1 MEFTNSPLVIYSKIT
16 KNKSNRKLDGKTI
29 KAEDLRYIAI
39 HCTCSSSKHQSCKN
53 TVDWFYRIGED
64 KSREASSNYVV
75 GEDGVALS
83 VDEKYRAWTTGG
95 NKSYSGGFYG
105 IMTGRIADYYGI
117 TIETVSDMSH
127 PYAITDKTEDNLVS
141 LVSDICKRYNKK
153 RFEYINDAEKTLKTE
168 VPSDTF
174 RLVLHKWTANKSCP
188 GADIE
193 SRLPRIVERV
203 NTLLSENKNP
213 AETVPEVS
221 TRKLMAGDLVK
232 IKETAVYYYNSNKKI
247 PQWVKEQNWFVKS
260 INTAGDR
267 VVINENER
275 KTNAICSPVHADDLT
290 LAEKTKET
298 IHTVV
303 HGDTLWA
310 LAKRYLG
317 DGRKYPQIKEWNKLT
332 SNTIYTGMKL
342 IVQK

>member
-16 KNKSNRKLDGKTI
+16 KNKSNRKLNGKTI

-53 TVDWFYRIGED
+53 TVDYFYNIGED
-64 KSREASSNYVV
+64 KSREASSNYVA

-105 IMTGRIADYYGI
+105 TMTGRIADYYGI

-127 PYAITDKTEDNLVS
+127 PYAITDKTEDNLVA
-141 LVSDICKRYNKK
+141 LIADICKRYNKK
-153 RFEYINDAEKTLKTE
+153 FEYIDDAEKTLKTE

-174 RLVLHKWTANKSCP
+174 RLVLHKWTAAKACP

-193 SRLPRIVERV
+193 NRLPRIVERV
-203 NTLLSENKNP
+203 NTLLSENKKP
-213 AETVPEVS
+213 AESKQEPS

-232 IKETAVYYYNSNKKI
+232 IKETAVYYYNSKTKI
-247 PQWVKEQNWFVKS
+247 PQWVKEQNWFIKS

-275 KTNAICSPVHADDLT
+275 KTNTICSAVHADDLT

-303 HGDTLWA
+303 RGDTLWA

-317 DGRKYPQIKEWNKLT
+317 DGRNYPQIKEWNKLT
-332 SNTIYTGMKL
+332 SNTIYSGMKL

>member
-1 MEFTNSPLVIYSKIT
+1 MKYTNSPLVIYSKIT

-29 KAEDLRYIAI
+29 KPEDLRYIAI

-53 TVDWFYRIGED
+53 TVDYFYNLGEN
-64 KSREASSNYVV
+64 KSRNVSSNYVV
-75 GEDGVALS
+75 AEDGVALS

-95 NKSYSGGFYG
+95 DKSYSGGFYG
-105 IMTGRIADYYGI
+105 TMTGRIVDYYGI
-117 TIETVSDMSH
+117 AIETVSDKTH

-141 LVSDICKRYNKK
+141 LVADICNRYNRK

-174 RLVLHKWTANKSCP
+174 RLVLHKWTSDTECP
-188 GADIE
+188 GVDIE
-193 SRLPRIVERV
+193 RRLARVVDRV
-203 NTLLSENKNP
+203 NDLLSGNKKP
-213 AETVPEVS
+213 VESVPEVS
-221 TRKLMAGDLVK
+221 TMKLKAGDLVK
-232 IKETAVYYYNSNKKI
+232 VKDTAVYYYNSKTKI
-247 PQWVKEQNWFVKS
+247 PQWVKDQNWFVKS

-267 VVINENER
+267 VVIDENER
-275 KTNAICSPVHADDLT
+275 KTKAICSAVNAGDLT
-290 LAEKTKET
+290 LAKKTKET

-303 HGDTLWA
+303 EGDSLWV

-317 DGRKYPQIKEWNKLT
+317 DGSKYPKIKEWNNLK

>member
-1 MEFTNSPLVIYSKIT
+1 MKYTNSPLVIYSKIT
-16 KNKSNRKLDGKTI
+16 KNKSNRKLNGKTI
-29 KAEDLRYIAI
+29 KPEDLRYIAI

-53 TVDWFYRIGED
+53 TVDWFYTVGED
-64 KSREASSNYVV
+64 KSREVSSNYVV
-75 GEDGVALS
+75 GEDGVAMS
-83 VDEKYRAWTTGG
+83 TEERFRSWCTAGD
-95 NKSYSGGFYG
+95 KSYSGGFYG
-105 IMTGRIADYYGI
+105 TMTGRIVDYYGI
-117 TIETVSDMSH
+117 TIETVSDMTH

-141 LVSDICKRYNKK
+141 LVYDICKRYNKK

-168 VPSDTF
+168 VPSDAF

-193 SRLPRIVERV
+193 SRLARVVERV

-213 AETVPEVS
+213 IESVPEVS
-221 TRKLMAGDLVK
+221 TRKFKKGDLVK
-232 IKETAVYYYNSNKKI
+232 IKDTAVYYYNSKTKI
-247 PQWVKEQNWFVKS
+247 PQWVKDQNWIVDS

-275 KTNAICSPVHADDLT
+275 KTRVICSPVHADNLT
-290 LAEKTKET
+290 LAKKTKET

-303 HGDTLWA
+303 KGDTLWV

-317 DGRKYPQIKEWNKLT
+317 DGRKYTQIKKWNNLT